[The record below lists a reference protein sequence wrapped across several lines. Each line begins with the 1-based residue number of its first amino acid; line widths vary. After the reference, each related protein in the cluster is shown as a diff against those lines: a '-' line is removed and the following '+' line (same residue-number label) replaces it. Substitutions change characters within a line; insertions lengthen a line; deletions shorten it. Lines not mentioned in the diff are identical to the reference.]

1 MADIAMLLLLRR
13 RLRKVVAFCAFEK
26 IPNRTTAGK
35 KKPTLETTN
44 GLREKGARIREIW
57 LSN

>member
-1 MADIAMLLLLRR
+1 MAEAAMLLLLRR
-13 RLRKVVAFCAFEK
+13 RLRKAVAFCAFEK
-26 IPNRTTAGK
+26 IPNRTTDGK
-35 KKPTLETTN
+35 KNPLETTK